1 MKYIIS
7 ESQYSRIKEDIFN
20 TEDENNIMGNPSENT
35 LVLADFLVRQG
46 LVDIG
51 RMLIDNNEIELFGF
65 NEPILEYFL
74 DNSMS
79 FMVFGTDTD
88 IHVNV
93 VANDDNQDE
102 YPARDEAFD
111 FVKQLAENFP
121 FVNWYIEGER
131 I

>member
-51 RMLIDNNEIELFGF
+51 RMLIDNDEIELFGF

-79 FMVFGTDTD
+79 FNVFGTDTD

>member
-7 ESQYSRIKEDIFN
+7 ESQYSRIKEEIFN

-51 RMLIDNNEIELFGF
+51 RMLIDNDEIELFGF

-79 FMVFGTDTD
+79 FNVFGTDTD

-102 YPARDEAFD
+102 YPARDKAFD

>member
-7 ESQYSRIKEDIFN
+7 ESQYSRIKEEIFN

-51 RMLIDNNEIELFGF
+51 RMLIDNDEIELFGF

-79 FMVFGTDTD
+79 FNVFGTDTD

>member
-51 RMLIDNNEIELFGF
+51 RMLIDNDEIELFGF

-79 FMVFGTDTD
+79 FNVFGTDTD

-121 FVNWYIEGER
+121 FVNWYIEGDR

>member
-51 RMLIDNNEIELFGF
+51 RMLIDNDEIELFGF

-79 FMVFGTDTD
+79 FNVFGTDTD

-93 VANDDNQDE
+93 VANDDNHDE

>member
-7 ESQYSRIKEDIFN
+7 ESQYSRIKEEIFN

-51 RMLIDNNEIELFGF
+51 RMLIDNDEIELFGF

-74 DNSMS
+74 YNSMS
-79 FMVFGTDTD
+79 FNVFGTDTD

>member
-7 ESQYSRIKEDIFN
+7 ESQYSRIKEEIFN

-35 LVLADFLVRQG
+35 LVLAYFLVRQG

-51 RMLIDNNEIELFGF
+51 RMLIDNDEIELFGF
-65 NEPILEYFL
+65 NEPILEYFF
-74 DNSMS
+74 DNSLS
-79 FMVFGTDTD
+79 FNVFGTDTD

-102 YPARDEAFD
+102 YPARDKAFD